1 VFRGSKPVT
10 VLPILKIGLGIER
23 CQAFFIAHYW
33 FACVNIFMAGDCKA
47 KHGIS
52 ETEATATE
60 QEGEAAP
67 FGTDADGQALN
78 RSYQAALDKNADP
91 VDEGTNQSQ
100 AVPAACKDLSNAT
113 EDTQISPRFKVKNFC
128 SGAALPHPLQANK
141 GLSKAEIACNLRH
154 LATNAIDPI
163 FDHFSKLGYTIK
175 ISSGFRP
182 YQNGSDHNI
191 GSAAD
196 LIFEFDGR
204 RIAGAELS
212 RVEKAIDQ
220 VLKIPYTQMIHEAN
234 NLLHVACRR
243 AGNNSN
249 PRMFWS
255 VDHGTTDNGR
265 GYRYNVSLDG
275 SPPVK

>member
-1 VFRGSKPVT
+1 M
-10 VLPILKIGLGIER
+10 
-23 CQAFFIAHYW
+23 
-33 FACVNIFMAGDCKA
+33 ACKS

-67 FGTDADGQALN
+67 FGTDSDGQALQ
-78 RSYQAALDKNADP
+78 RAYEGALDKTSDP
-91 VDEGTNQSQ
+91 VDEGTNE
-100 AVPAACKDLSNAT
+100 AKPVPAPCKDLTNAN
-113 EDTQISPRFKVKNFC
+113 EDTQISKLFKVRNFC
-128 SGAALPHPLQANK
+128 SGAALPHALEANK

-154 LATNAIDPI
+154 LATNAIEPI
-163 FDHFSKLGYTIK
+163 FNHFTKLGWKIT

-182 YQNGSDHNI
+182 YDGGSDHNI

-196 LIFEFDGR
+196 LIFSYDGQR
-204 RIAGAELS
+204 ATGATLT

-243 AGNNSN
+243 TGGNSAA
-249 PRMFWS
+249 RMFWS
-255 VDHGTTDNGR
+255 VDHGSTNSGS
-265 GYRYNVSLDG
+265 GYRHNVSLEG